1 MSTPAERLVAPRVVI
16 LDFGGVCTFSP
27 WELRVVARLPSTQ
40 PDTVVSDPTR
50 PECRDAVARLR
61 SAGLVVAILS
71 NELDRAWAGSMP
83 ILSEVDFVISCSDNG
98 ILKPDRRA
106 YARALLV
113 TRARPEEVLF
123 VDDEPDN
130 IAGAEALGIESVLF
144 DTGQPQRSWEEIV
157 RRVQST

>member
-1 MSTPAERLVAPRVVI
+1 MSTPAEGSVAPRVVI

-27 WELRVVARLPSTQ
+27 LELRGGAQSPSTS
-40 PDTVVSDPTR
+40 PGTIVPDPTR

-71 NELDRAWAGSMP
+71 NELDRAWVGSMP
-83 ILSEVDFVISCSDNG
+83 ILSEVDFVVSCSDNG

-106 YARALLV
+106 YERVLLV

-157 RRVQST
+157 RRVQSM